1 MEVHVTPEL
10 EAKLNRLAADQGRDA
25 EALALDALSRY
36 VEDETRFLEAI
47 ETGIAAAERGK
58 FIEKEEMDARVA
70 RMLEP

>member
-1 MEVHVTPEL
+1 MEVNVSPEL

-36 VEDETRFLEAI
+36 VEDEMRFLEAI
-47 ETGIAAAERGK
+47 ETGVAAAERGE
-58 FIEKEEMDARVA
+58 FIEEEEMDARVA